1 MSAPSAADSA
11 KGRSIREVL
20 FFALAAVIFVMFGL
34 GYWALHREPPSPQSN
49 ERDATSNDQSN
60 ARYAITV
67 CRERAQ
73 ALPAGSD
80 QAQIAR
86 EACQLMQTQYDQTYR
101 LAP

>member
-1 MSAPSAADSA
+1 MNAPPAANSA
-11 KGRSIREVL
+11 KGHSIREAL
-20 FFALAAVIFVMFGL
+20 FLAFAATIFAMLGL
-34 GYWALHREPPSPQSN
+34 GYWALHRETPQAQSSEREAASN
-49 ERDATSNDQSN
+49 EQSN

-80 QAQIAR
+80 QAQVAR